1 MIAPTKPRRQ
11 RATVASANLVSVAA
25 ASTSTP
31 RVLDSSC
38 WLEFF
43 ADSAQADHF
52 ASAIEAVDT
61 LVVPVLTPCEVVK
74 KLSREAGDEIAAAAL
89 GLMQRG
95 QVVPI
100 DLNLA
105 LASAVNGLPMADSL
119 IYATARHHGAELWTQ
134 DRHFEGLPGVKFF
147 AKP

>member
-1 MIAPTKPRRQ
+1 MTASAKPRRQ
-11 RATVASANLVSVAA
+11 RATSPSAA
-25 ASTSTP
+25 TP

-61 LVVPVLTPCEVVK
+61 LVVPVLTVYEVVK
-74 KLSREAGDEIAAAAL
+74 KLAREAGDETATAAL

-95 QVVPI
+95 QVVPT
-100 DLNLA
+100 DLNLV
-105 LASAVNGLPMADSL
+105 LAAAINGLPMADSL
-119 IYATARHHGAELWTQ
+119 IYATARQHGAELWTQ

>member
-1 MIAPTKPRRQ
+1 MTAPAKPRRQ
-11 RATVASANLVSVAA
+11 RAATPSAATA
-25 ASTSTP
+25 

-43 ADSAQADHF
+43 ADSPQAEQF
-52 ASAIEAVDT
+52 APAIEAVET
-61 LVVPVLTPCEVVK
+61 LVVPVLTVYEVIK
-74 KLSREAGDEIAAAAL
+74 KLAREAGDETAAAAL

-105 LASAVNGLPMADSL
+105 LAAAVNGLPMADSL
-119 IYATARHHGAELWTQ
+119 VYATARHHGAELWTQ

-147 AKP
+147 AKN